1 MLAELLTPACIWNSF
16 RSSRKKH
23 LILTGGRKTG
33 KTTLLS
39 RLFPEE
45 TAGITTWAVP
55 GECVFL
61 KENRT
66 KRTVW
71 VGTFDGALKGEENKM
86 RLCREGFLG
95 LGLSALHSCMESD
108 EEWITVD
115 EIGYLETECP
125 EYGEALLRLM
135 EKKRVAAVV
144 RKQKLPFLQSLCT
157 RDDVFLVDLDEP
169 FGKSGCVIM
178 ASGLGK
184 RFGSNKLMADFD
196 GKPMIE
202 RALIATDGIFSERVV
217 VTRSE
222 EVALYCEKRG
232 VRVILH
238 SLPNRNDTVRLGLLA
253 MAETDGCLFC
263 PGDQP
268 LLSRKTV
275 AALALAARND
285 KTGIFRPAY
294 GETEGAPVLFPRSVY
309 GELLKLPEGKGGG
322 AVIKKHP
329 DLLCRITAENPYEL
343 MDADTP
349 EQLASLLSQI
359 RCQQSR

>member
-16 RSSRKKH
+16 RSSHKKH
-23 LILTGGRKTG
+23 LILTGGRRTG
-33 KTTLLS
+33 KTTLLNK
-39 RLFPEE
+39 LFREQ
-45 TAGITTWAVP
+45 TRGITTWAVP
-55 GECVFL
+55 KECVFIR
-61 KENRT
+61 ENGTDRAE
-66 KRTVW
+66 R
-71 VGTFDGALKGEENKM
+71 VGIYDGAYGGKENKM

-95 LGLSALHSCMESD
+95 MGISALRSCMESA

-125 EYGEALLRLM
+125 EYCGELLRLM

-144 RKQKLPFLQSLCT
+144 RKQELPFLQSLCE
-157 RDDVFLVDLDEP
+157 RDDVFLLDLDEP
-169 FGKSGCVIM
+169 FGNLGCVIM

-202 RALIATDGIFSERVV
+202 RALLATDRIFSERTV

-222 EVALYCEKRG
+222 DVALYCEKRG

-238 SLPNRNDTVRLGLLA
+238 EFPNRNDTVRLGLLA
-253 MAETDGCLFC
+253 MAETEGCLFC

-268 LLSRKTV
+268 LLSRETV
-275 AALALAARND
+275 ASLALAAKNGKDR
-285 KTGIFRPAY
+285 IFRPAC

-309 GELLKLPEGKGGG
+309 GELLNLPEGKGGG

-329 DLLCRITAENPYEL
+329 DLLCRITVKNPYEL

-349 EQLASLLSQI
+349 DQLAFLLSQTG
-359 RCQQSR
+359 

>member
-1 MLAELLTPACIWNSF
+1 MLAELLTPDCIRNSF
-16 RSSRKKH
+16 RNSHKKH

-39 RLFPEE
+39 ALFPEQMK
-45 TAGITTWAVP
+45 GITTWAVP
-55 GECVFL
+55 KDSVFIQENKTER
-61 KENRT
+61 KEQIGIYDHT
-66 KRTVW
+66 CGGK
-71 VGTFDGALKGEENKM
+71 ENKM
-86 RLCREGFLG
+86 RPCREGFLG
-95 LGLSALHSCMESD
+95 LGISALRSCVESED
-108 EEWITVD
+108 EWITVD

-125 EYGEALLRLM
+125 EYCEMLLTLM

-144 RKQKLPFLQSLCT
+144 RKQEIPFLQSLCA
-157 RDDVFLVDLDEP
+157 RDDVFLIDLDDP
-169 FGKSGCVIM
+169 FGNLGCVIM

-202 RALIATDGIFSERVV
+202 RALLATECIFSERIV

-222 EVALYCEKRG
+222 EVAVYCENRG

-238 SLPNRNDTVRLGLLA
+238 ELPNRNDTVRLGLLA
-253 MAETDGCLFC
+253 MTETEGCLFC

-275 AALALAARND
+275 ASLALAAKND
-285 KTGIFRPAY
+285 QNRIFRPAC

-309 GELLKLPEGKGGG
+309 SELLNLPEGKGGG
-322 AVIKKHP
+322 VVIKKHP
-329 DLLCRITAENPYEL
+329 NLLCKISVENPYEL

-349 EQLASLLSQI
+349 EQLAFLLDFV
-359 RCQQSR
+359 R